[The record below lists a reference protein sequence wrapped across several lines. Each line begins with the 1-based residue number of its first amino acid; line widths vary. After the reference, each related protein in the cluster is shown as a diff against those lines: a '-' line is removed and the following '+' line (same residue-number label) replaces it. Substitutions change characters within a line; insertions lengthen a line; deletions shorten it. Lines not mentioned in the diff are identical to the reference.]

1 MQDQIN
7 DSPLIYAFAEA
18 AKPAKS
24 SSQTGNKYFSGDMN
38 NTRQISDEGM

>member
-7 DSPLIYAFAEA
+7 DSPHIYAFAEA

-24 SSQTGNKYFSGDMN
+24 SFQTGNKYLSGDMN
-38 NTRQISDEGM
+38 NTRQISDKGM